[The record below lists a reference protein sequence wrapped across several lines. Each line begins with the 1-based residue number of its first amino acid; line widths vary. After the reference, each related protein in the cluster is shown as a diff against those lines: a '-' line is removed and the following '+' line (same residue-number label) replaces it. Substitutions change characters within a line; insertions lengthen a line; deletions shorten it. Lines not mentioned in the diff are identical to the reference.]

1 MIPKD
6 GDAIRAALYD
16 SDGLYAQDE
25 QYLLRAIKDSDKED
39 YLRYYR
45 EDPLWAKYFD
55 KPDLNPQ
62 RACGAISPTLG

>member
-39 YLRYYR
+39 YLR
-45 EDPLWAKYFD
+45 
-55 KPDLNPQ
+55 
-62 RACGAISPTLG
+62 